1 MLQEEELKHQKMRK
15 WIIQK
20 GKSPRVELL
29 NLGAR
34 IQRIWAKDRNGIE
47 ENILLS
53 YAGPEQYERDSIFLG
68 AVVGPVAGRIGE
80 GHMTAAGREYALTI
94 NEGRHHLHGGDGGFG
109 NVYWDEE
116 TGENEQEAWV
126 RFSIQRTDGT
136 DGYPGNVKASV
147 TYIVEAG
154 GDFTVEYEG
163 ESDTDTWFS
172 PTQHMYINPSGN
184 NKRPITEQYA
194 EIHASEVLELDKELI
209 PTGELLP
216 TAGTPFE
223 LNGENPLGDH
233 IDSAHEQIRDVAA
246 GIDHFFIL
254 EEGKEPQA
262 SVWDE
267 ASGRRLD
274 IITSAP
280 GAVVY
285 TSNGMPEQDFEA
297 GPKEKHRGI
306 CIETQQLPV
315 DFAHFGKPT
324 GYLSEEKHFQSST
337 TFRLNTR

>member
-1 MLQEEELKHQKMRK
+1 MLQEEKLKHEKMQK

-20 GKSPRVELL
+20 GESPRVELL
-29 NLGAR
+29 NFGAR

-68 AVVGPVAGRIGE
+68 AVVGPVAGRIPRGRL
-80 GHMTAAGREYALTI
+80 TAAGTEYSLTA
-94 NEGRHHLHGGDGGFG
+94 NEGRHHLHGGSGGFS
-109 NVYWDEE
+109 NVYWEAAA
-116 TGENEQEAWV
+116 GENDQQAWV
-126 RFSIQRTDGT
+126 RFSTHRKNGT
-136 DGYPGNVKASV
+136 DGYPGEVEASV

-154 GDFTVEYEG
+154 GDFKVEYIG
-163 ESDTDTWFS
+163 QSDTDTWFS
-172 PTQHMYINPSGN
+172 PTQHMYINLSGN
-184 NKRPITEQYA
+184 NQRPITEQYA
-194 EIHASEVLELDKELI
+194 KVQAEQVLELDRELI
-209 PTGELLP
+209 PTGKLIP

-223 LNGENPLGDH
+223 LNGSKPLGSH
-233 IDSAHEQIRDVAA
+233 IDSSHEQVLEVAG

-254 EEGKEPQA
+254 KESEGPQA
-262 SVWDE
+262 RVWDE
-267 ASGRRLD
+267 ASGRSLD

-285 TSNGMPEQDFEA
+285 TSNNIPEQDFEA

-315 DFAHFGKPT
+315 DFSHLGKT
-324 GYLSEEKHFQSST
+324 TAYLNAETYFQSST
-337 TFRLNTR
+337 TFRLNTQ

>member
-1 MLQEEELKHQKMRK
+1 MLQEEKLKHQTMRK

-34 IQRIWAKDRNGIE
+34 VQRIWAKDRNGVE

-53 YAGPEQYERDSIFLG
+53 YAGPEQYERDNIFLG
-68 AVVGPVAGRIGE
+68 AVVGPVAGRIPE
-80 GHMTAAGREYALTI
+80 GRMTAADVEHPLTT

-109 NVYWDEE
+109 NVYWEADA
-116 TGENEQEAWV
+116 GEDDQQAWV
-126 RFSIQRTDGT
+126 RFSIHRTDGT

-154 GDFTVEYEG
+154 GDFTVEYDG

-172 PTQHMYINPSGN
+172 PTQHMYINLSGN
-184 NKRPITEQYA
+184 NKRPVTEQHA
-194 EIHASEVLELDKELI
+194 EIHASEVLELDRELI
-209 PTGELLP
+209 PTGKLLS

-223 LNGENPLGDH
+223 LNGDKPLGEH
-233 IDSAHEQIRDVAA
+233 INSSHDQVRDVAG

-267 ASGRRLD
+267 SSGRQLD

-285 TSNGMPEQDFEA
+285 TSNNGPEQDFEA

-315 DFAHFGKPT
+315 DFAHLGKPT
-324 GYLSEEKHFQSST
+324 AYLSAKNHFQSST
-337 TFRLNTR
+337 TLRMNTR

>member
-1 MLQEEELKHQKMRK
+1 MLQEIELKNRKMRK
-15 WIIQK
+15 WVIQK

-29 NLGAR
+29 NFGAR
-34 IQRIWAKDRNGIE
+34 IQRIWAKDGNGIE

-53 YAGPEQYERDSIFLG
+53 YAGPEQYELDSIFLG
-68 AVVGPVAGRIGE
+68 AVVGPVAGRIKKGL
-80 GHMTAAGREYALTI
+80 MTAEGSEHTLTT
-94 NEGRHHLHGGDGGFG
+94 NEGRHHLHGGDSGFG
-109 NVYWDEE
+109 NVYWEAE
-116 TGENEQEAWV
+116 PGENEQQAWL
-126 RFSIQRTDGT
+126 RFSISRTDGT
-136 DGYPGNVKASV
+136 DGYPGDVKASV

-172 PTQHMYINPSGN
+172 PTQHMYINLSGN
-184 NKRPITEQYA
+184 NKRPVTEQYA
-194 EIHASEVLELDKELI
+194 EVHASDVLELDRELI

-223 LNGENPLGDH
+223 LNGSKPLGEH
-233 IDSAHEQIRDVAA
+233 IDSSHEQVRDVAG

-254 EEGKEPQA
+254 EEGKEPQVN
-262 SVWDE
+262 VWDE

-285 TSNGMPEQDFEA
+285 TSNNVPEQDFEE

-306 CIETQQLPV
+306 CIETQQMPV
-315 DFAHFGKPT
+315 DFAHLGKPT
-324 GYLSEEKHFQSST
+324 AYLNAKQHFKSST
-337 TFRLNTR
+337 IFRLSTR